1 MFIIT
6 KSKNFQNVNAD
17 VIYSIAE
24 FKTRVFKVLL
34 KYCCRKVISGS
45 THPLSWI
52 GDSS

>member
-24 FKTRVFKVLL
+24 FKTSVFKVLL